1 MLQSCHK
8 STTIDGCSVMFPLVL
23 LFLLAL
29 GGLFAAW
36 TWYQV
41 QIGSSLQTGSVQVDN
56 VFGGV
61 VIPQTAVLYG
71 ALAGFF
77 LLLTIVSIW
86 ITYKLVMFPPDF
98 DEE

>member
-1 MLQSCHK
+1 MRRK
-8 STTIDGCSVMFPLVL
+8 SIKILLVL
-23 LFLLAL
+23 LIILLAL
-29 GGLFAAW
+29 SGLFAAW

-41 QIGSSLQTGSVQVDN
+41 QIGSSLQTGGVQVDN
-56 VFGGV
+56 VLGGV

-71 ALAGFF
+71 ALAAFF
-77 LLLTIVSIW
+77 LLLTILSIW